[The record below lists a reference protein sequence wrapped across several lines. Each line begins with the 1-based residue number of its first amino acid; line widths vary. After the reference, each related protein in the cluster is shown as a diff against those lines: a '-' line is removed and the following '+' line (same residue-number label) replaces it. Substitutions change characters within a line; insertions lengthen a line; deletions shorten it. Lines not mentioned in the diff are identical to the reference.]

1 MYNNENSYRAAEPE
15 CLVSLREITA
25 TVSTILAV
33 SCRWRLFKKEIN
45 LHLKFCFECTLVFVF
60 ILVHQVFLVY
70 ITVSV
75 TEDAGI
81 FLPVFISLTNVSAR
95 SSSNPHPSFR

>member
-1 MYNNENSYRAAEPE
+1 MSEEKRTESSQNDKKYLQRRRKFGNVTKTMYNNENSYCAAEPE

-33 SCRWRLFKKEIN
+33 SCRWRLFEKEFN

-60 ILVHQVFLVY
+60 ILL
-70 ITVSV
+70 
-75 TEDAGI
+75 
-81 FLPVFISLTNVSAR
+81 
-95 SSSNPHPSFR
+95 